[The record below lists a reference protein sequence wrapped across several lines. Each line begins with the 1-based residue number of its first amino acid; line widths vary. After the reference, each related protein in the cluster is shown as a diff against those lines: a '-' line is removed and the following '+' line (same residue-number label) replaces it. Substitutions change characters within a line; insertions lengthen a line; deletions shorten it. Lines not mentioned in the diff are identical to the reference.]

1 LANNLGSTTAALAA
15 ARNCGLERFT
25 LISTDKAVRPTN
37 AMGASKRAC
46 EMLVQNAAAQINDC
60 GHGPKCSMVRFGNV
74 LGSSG
79 SVVPLFRQQIAAGG
93 PVTVTDPEI
102 TRFFMTI
109 PEAVQLVLQAS
120 AMASGGEVFVLD
132 MGEPVRIAD
141 LARQMIQL
149 SGFSVKDAN
158 NPNGE
163 IELQFTGLRPGEKLY
178 EELLINANDQE
189 TSHPLI
195 RQAREQ
201 FMAADQLDQLLL
213 QLNSIIASQDD
224 QAAKLLLARI
234 VPEYQPPCNAP
245 ASSASASV

>member
-1 LANNLGSTTAALAA
+1 V
-15 ARNCGLERFT
+15 
-25 LISTDKAVRPTN
+25 I
-37 AMGASKRAC
+37 
-46 EMLVQNAAAQINDC
+46 
-60 GHGPKCSMVRFGNV
+60 
-74 LGSSG
+74 GSSG

-120 AMASGGEVFVLD
+120 AMARGGEVFVLD

-149 SGFSVKDAN
+149 SGCSLKDAN

-224 QAAKLLLARI
+224 QAAKLLLARV
-234 VPEYQPPCNAP
+234 VPEYQPSLDLIHQANP
-245 ASSASASV
+245 

>member
-1 LANNLGSTTAALAA
+1 
-15 ARNCGLERFT
+15 
-25 LISTDKAVRPTN
+25 
-37 AMGASKRAC
+37 M
-46 EMLVQNAAAQINDC
+46 
-60 GHGPKCSMVRFGNV
+60 
-74 LGSSG
+74 
-79 SVVPLFRQQIAAGG
+79 
-93 PVTVTDPEI
+93 
-102 TRFFMTI
+102 
-109 PEAVQLVLQAS
+109 
-120 AMASGGEVFVLD
+120 LD

-149 SGFSVKDAN
+149 SGCSVKDAN

-201 FMAADQLDQLLL
+201 FMAADQLDQLLV